1 MEVQITT
8 PNTFFST
15 QMSTFVLSVL
25 ALSRHHVPDGHS
37 MLHHVSHNQS
47 SVRGIFFLFFFFLFL
62 FFLFFVSPPGLERA
76 FHGKAQKASSCLF
89 TQGTRLPLKSAL
101 KGMLPCTAGCA
112 EDCLMIL
119 DQCPIP
125 AGGTLCSGVGWC
137 LSTQGICQCYL
148 GYAGDDC
155 SSCDEGYV
163 RYGPALLPCTH
174 LAAVRLIVLFSEWR
188 LLESGRDYAT

>member
-1 MEVQITT
+1 MCCQSVGTVHTQHAADGSQHTA
-8 PNTFFST
+8 PCVSQSGLCMGHFFRP
-15 QMSTFVLSVL
+15 VC
-25 ALSRHHVPDGHS
+25 
-37 MLHHVSHNQS
+37 
-47 SVRGIFFLFFFFLFL
+47 LFL
-62 FFLFFVSPPGLERA
+62 FCFPCSAPGLERA
-76 FHGKAQKASSCLF
+76 FRVKPKRHEAAFRLKG
-89 TQGTRLPLKSAL
+89 QGSGLPLSPAL

-125 AGGTLCSGVGWC
+125 SGGTLCSGVGWC

-163 RYGPALLPCTH
+163 RYGPALMPFTH
-174 LAAVRLIVLFSEWR
+174 LEAVPLGACSVS
-188 LLESGRDYAT
+188 RDS

>member
-1 MEVQITT
+1 MCCQSVGIVHTQHAADGSQHTA
-8 PNTFFST
+8 PYVSQSGLCMGHFLRPLRLFF
-15 QMSTFVLSVL
+15 
-25 ALSRHHVPDGHS
+25 
-37 MLHHVSHNQS
+37 
-47 SVRGIFFLFFFFLFL
+47 FFFFLFC
-62 FFLFFVSPPGLERA
+62 FPFSASGLERA
-76 FHGKAQKASSCLF
+76 FRVKPKRHEAACRLKAQ
-89 TQGTRLPLKSAL
+89 GTGLPLSPAL

-125 AGGTLCSGVGWC
+125 SGGTLCSGVGWC

-163 RYGPALLPCTH
+163 RYGSALLPCTH
-174 LAAVRLIVLFSEWR
+174 LEAVPLGACSVS
-188 LLESGRDYAT
+188 RDS